1 MKTLAELRK
10 ERNMTQKQLAE
21 ALRISVSAVAMYEIG
36 ERTPSLK
43 VAKRIAEFFNIPIEQ
58 IDFFGEHRSHNE
70 SKNMRSS
77 KTNRINVVLNK
88 PQTYVTPKGVDL

>member
-10 ERNMTQKQLAE
+10 ERNMTQKQLAK
-21 ALRISVSAVAMYEIG
+21 ALKISESAVAMYEIG

-58 IDFFGEHRSHNE
+58 IDFFWEHRSHNE
-70 SKNMRSS
+70 SKNMRKE
-77 KTNRINVVLNK
+77 KTA
-88 PQTYVTPKGVDL
+88 